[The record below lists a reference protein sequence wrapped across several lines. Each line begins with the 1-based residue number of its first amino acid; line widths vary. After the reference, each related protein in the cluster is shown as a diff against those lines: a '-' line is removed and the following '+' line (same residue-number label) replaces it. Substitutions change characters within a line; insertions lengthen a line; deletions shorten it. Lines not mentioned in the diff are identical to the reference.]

1 MACVQS
7 KIQSEHLDSP
17 NTFDEDH
24 VELTIKPG
32 NTAADAAAKGQAASG
47 HESLSLWQTVKLFKV
62 ATITCFAAAFS
73 AATDGYQIGYVY
85 A

>member
-1 MACVQS
+1 MASVQS

-24 VELTIKPG
+24 VEQAIKPSD
-32 NTAADAAAKGQAASG
+32 TAADAAAKDQAASVY
-47 HESLSLWQTVKLFKV
+47 ENTSLWQTVKLCEV
-62 ATITCFAAAFS
+62 AIITCFAAAFS